1 MTFCWGKWQ
10 KDCLILLIGGRIID
24 FALKLEYY
32 ICLFYSRIAF
42 CNLAIIVTIICIW
55 KQQLLPNFIQRHLT
69 RNAGNAGS
77 SKQLP
82 GPRGLP
88 ILGYLPFLDPKV
100 RKNETRLVI
109 EKIFW
114 FKNKITFQHVSIFYN
129 RHLT

>member
-1 MTFCWGKWQ
+1 MLKRLPDSINR
-10 KDCLILLIGGRIID
+10 KKNNIY
-24 FALKLEYY
+24 FALKLEQY

-42 CNLAIIVTIICIW
+42 CNLAILVTTIYIW

-69 RNAGNAGS
+69 RNAGNSGT

-100 RKNETRLVI
+100 FKNQSRLVI
-109 EKIFW
+109 EKL
-114 FKNKITFQHVSIFYN
+114 FQDFILYQE
-129 RHLT
+129 